1 MAKFLLLNHTGDY
14 TPFNSEPNLIP
25 FLIIAPNQQKM
36 VRVIYGIST
45 GLGIKDIQST
55 PLDHHILALQGDYL
69 PNQANPNVLSLP
81 FDTLHCITIKTPV
94 FHNFIDDLAK
104 EDTQK
109 KLHWY
114 EACNLPTESDIT
126 YAVPIPTYLVYSVF
140 NQDATIIIIFECLCS
155 VQDMANTDYWLQL
168 ALNFLMSS
176 VVRTSTTRKETN
188 ARIDSVYFTGFPLEE
203 AIQWKEQ
210 QLQFLF
216 PSILKKQALQPP
228 PLQPHQH
235 YKLQIQP
242 FHLNQP
248 FQNLKNGPQH
258 IWQPLFVPSKK
269 THQVLHH
276 LCLLCPLQLTKMARN
291 FIIPTVLELLKS
303 HLRNLWPCVE
313 EEIPAIWI

>member
-14 TPFNSEPNLIP
+14 TPLNSEPNLIP

-45 GLGIKDIQST
+45 GLGIKGIQST

-126 YAVPIPTYLVYSVF
+126 YAVPIPTY
-140 NQDATIIIIFECLCS
+140 
-155 VQDMANTDYWLQL
+155 
-168 ALNFLMSS
+168 
-176 VVRTSTTRKETN
+176 
-188 ARIDSVYFTGFPLEE
+188 
-203 AIQWKEQ
+203 
-210 QLQFLF
+210 
-216 PSILKKQALQPP
+216 
-228 PLQPHQH
+228 
-235 YKLQIQP
+235 
-242 FHLNQP
+242 
-248 FQNLKNGPQH
+248 
-258 IWQPLFVPSKK
+258 
-269 THQVLHH
+269 
-276 LCLLCPLQLTKMARN
+276 
-291 FIIPTVLELLKS
+291 
-303 HLRNLWPCVE
+303 
-313 EEIPAIWI
+313 